1 MCSSMVNADFSAP
14 TRRGGDG
21 AVFSSGSDIKSNS
34 CLVGLCLWDYQGK
47 GPDDSIN
54 NQLREDAKS
63 FVFILHRNGVFLG
76 AVASRNTA

>member
-1 MCSSMVNADFSAP
+1 MVNADFSAP

-47 GPDDSIN
+47 DVCDSMD
-54 NQLREDAKS
+54 NQLWKKEKTIPFRDRRKDY
-63 FVFILHRNGVFLG
+63 FLSSLLPG
-76 AVASRNTA
+76 

>member
-1 MCSSMVNADFSAP
+1 ADFSAP

-47 GPDDSIN
+47 GFGNSIN
-54 NQLREDAKS
+54 NQLWEKGKRIN
-63 FVFILHRNGVFLG
+63 FIHC
-76 AVASRNTA
+76 